1 MKKLLLVFFYFFLTS
16 CSNIEFIYK
25 DKENLVN
32 PLYQKTKIS
41 ASGLD
46 LNFIN
51 SYLPMFFGENKED
64 DFNLIIDIKESK
76 TKRSVETNQATSN
89 LRYEIKIHYTLISN
103 NKDCVTY
110 EKEISSSFSII
121 PKSSGYNYGTDTS
134 LEKKYEIAITENLN
148 RYISM
153 LSDVNIDDCL

>member
-1 MKKLLLVFFYFFLTS
+1 MRRLLLVFFYLFLTS

-25 DKENLVN
+25 DKANLVN
-32 PLYQKTKIS
+32 PLYQKTKVS
-41 ASGLD
+41 TSGLD

-64 DFNLIIDIKESK
+64 DFSLIIDIKESK

-89 LRYEIKIHYTLISN
+89 LRYEIKIHYTLISS

>member
-1 MKKLLLVFFYFFLTS
+1 MKRLPLVFFYFFLTS

-25 DKENLVN
+25 DKANLVN

-41 ASGLD
+41 TSGLD

-76 TKRSVETNQATSN
+76 TKRSVKTNQATSN